1 MGAIPQNK
9 LKKCILYLHEK
20 LKSNRKSDHRHATV
34 FLLCLHGLRVS
45 EVIGLEKKDLRP
57 KLKSVFVRTLK
68 GGRNRTVPID
78 PITWEALQKE
88 ARASPGSVAP
98 AITNGKH
105 SALDSRNLRRVWGAW
120 RRKFA
125 CGRYRIHDLR
135 HTCARVVYVRT
146 KHDPFAAKQILGH
159 KKIETT
165 FGYLSGGTTK
175 NELRLCLPTTATKE
189 AEEMETIKQTQEKV
203 SKLINIVEN
212 LTKKIERLENE
223 RDRTN
228 PGKRPDESRKT

>member
-20 LKSNRKSDHRHATV
+20 LKSNRKSDHRHATA

-78 PITWEALQKE
+78 PITWEALERE
-88 ARASPGSVAP
+88 ARTSPDSVVA
-98 AITNGKH
+98 AIANGKH
-105 SALDSRNLRRVWGAW
+105 APLDSRNLRRVWGRW
-120 RRKFA
+120 RRQFA

-159 KKIETT
+159 QKIETT
-165 FGYLSGGTTK
+165 FGYLAGGATR

-223 RDRTN
+223 RQRASAGERTN
-228 PGKRPDESRKT
+228 KS